1 MMTAMQQQLDFI
13 AYIQRLLVEGEFVA
27 TYKYALL
34 HAIADIC
41 IEYQTSNPDA
51 PMEIEIDT
59 LVDKFIQLYWNHS
72 VPYALNSTEVVSNA
86 EDMLL
91 KQNSLGQAKFITEI
105 FKLQNAGVKSYN
117 AFKNYQQYS
126 KVISSLRRTFI
137 DGPLWRLQ
145 LLSGKE
151 ECFLYPHKLLGKG
164 REPKR
169 IVLNAGIAQCFR
181 RFYDLVVHLSVTEW
195 VEKVQTIKANQTLL
209 GSQSQLQ
216 EFLFG
221 TNRAALKVVTP
232 LLIDI
237 QKGLCF
243 YCLKPMNLKNEKETK
258 KTPEV
263 DHFIPFKRYPNDL
276 AHNFV
281 AAHADCNNN
290 KRDHLAAFVHRD
302 RWLEQNLDIHKAE
315 ITNKLQPY
323 FYCDSDKSLAVSNWA
338 YQVAESSSAKLWLG
352 KNTFE
357 DAKPRAEIF
366 KFSRKIDKP
375 ENQIVEAAVHL
386 KPIDNALKLP
396 YFPNIK
402 IACGHFKT
410 GDESDMELM
419 DAPLSTGKLDPNIH
433 FLAHASGNSMNGGKH
448 PILDGDLLL
457 LELITPDKA
466 GSLRGQIVAIERD
479 DVSGEG
485 QYLLRKVNKLPN
497 GQYELIAQNPDYEVM
512 IADES
517 MRTFA
522 RFKQVVAE

>member
-1 MMTAMQQQLDFI
+1 MIGAMQQQLDFI
-13 AYIQRLLVEGEFVA
+13 AYIQRMLVEGEFTA

-41 IEYQTSNPDA
+41 VEHQNEDQSA
-51 PMEIEIDT
+51 PMEIKIDT

-72 VPYALNSTEVVSNA
+72 MPYAASNDIVTNT

-91 KQNSLGQAKFITEI
+91 KQNSPSQAKFITEI
-105 FKLQNAGVKSYN
+105 FKLQNSGVKSYN
-117 AFKNYQQYS
+117 AFKNCQQYS
-126 KVISSLRRTFI
+126 NVIRSLRETFTK
-137 DGPLWRLQ
+137 GPLWRLQ
-145 LLSGKE
+145 LLSGKA
-151 ECFLYPHKLLGKG
+151 ECFLYPHILLGKG

-195 VEKVQTIKANQTLL
+195 IEKVQTIKANQTLL

-221 TNRAALKVVTP
+221 SNRAALKVVTP

-237 QKGLCF
+237 QNGLCF
-243 YCLKPMNLKNEKETK
+243 YCQKPMNLKNEKEPK
-258 KTPEV
+258 KTPQI

-323 FYCDSDKSLAVSNWA
+323 FYCDADKSLAVSNWA

-352 KNTFE
+352 KNSFE
-357 DAKPRAEIF
+357 QAKPTAELF
-366 KFSRKIDKP
+366 TFPNASQPELNQVAKP
-375 ENQIVEAAVHL
+375 EVSL
-386 KPIDNALKLP
+386 KSTDNALKLP

-410 GDESDMELM
+410 GDENDMELM
-419 DAPLSTGKLDPNIH
+419 DAPLGAGKLDPQVH

-479 DVSGEG
+479 DIGGEG
-485 QYLLRKVNKLPN
+485 QYLLRKVNKLSN
-497 GQYELIAQNPDYEVM
+497 GQYELIAQNPDYEIM